1 MNYNSGC
8 YHNPGAYTA
17 PQDQSS
23 YSASVYDAY
32 LIANIV
38 ISTVT
43 MFLSAYPYFRMHS
56 SCMRKKKDSEE
67 SEDAGCCDFSFETTK
82 QEQKN

>member
-1 MNYNSGC
+1 MNYSGC

-17 PQDQSS
+17 PQDQS
-23 YSASVYDAY
+23 YSSSVYDAY

-43 MFLSAYPYFRMHS
+43 MLFSAYPYFRMHS
-56 SCMRKKKDSEE
+56 SCMRKKKEGEE
-67 SEDAGCCDFSFETTK
+67 SEDAGCCDFSFETTSK
-82 QEQKN
+82 K